1 MQLTKLRAYLTI
13 QATVILLCLLY
24 ESAWLFSR
32 TTTAGITG
40 YGHLSSYRRGHSV
53 NTLDAFYV
61 VDGIEYDASY
71 LRNEYTSPDGRLPV
85 RYLIFAPSISRP
97 NTLMGNWGV
106 PIVAFPIIFLI
117 STIAFLQK
125 EIIPHETIF
134 VLSKTKP
141 FIKLIK
147 PAWEEEGIG
156 W

>member
-13 QATVILLCLLY
+13 QATVIGLCLLY
-24 ESAWLFSR
+24 EGAWLFSR
-32 TTTAGITG
+32 TTTAGITSF
-40 YGHLSSYRRGHSV
+40 GHLSSYRRGHSI
-53 NTLDAFYV
+53 NTMDAYYV
-61 VDGIEYDASY
+61 VDGKEYDASY
-71 LRNEYTSPDGRLPV
+71 LRSGYFSTDGLIPV

-97 NTLMGNWGV
+97 DTFMGNWGV
-106 PIVAFPIIFLI
+106 PIVTFPIIFLI

-134 VLSKTKP
+134 VLSRKKP

-147 PAWEEEGIG
+147 PTWEEEGIG